1 MPDFLGNIGS
11 GFSSAFDWVG
21 KNSSGLSGLGSLA
34 GGLGSIYGA
43 YNAKKLGDASLDIAQ
58 EQNDLIEDKYKNDQR
73 TAAAQNSSF
82 GSVWG

>member
-1 MPDFLGNIGS
+1 MLDFLGKIGS
-11 GFSSAFDWVG
+11 GFSSAFDWAG
-21 KNSSGLSGLGSLA
+21 KNATGMA
-34 GGLGSIYGA
+34 GVGTFADGLGSIYGA

-58 EQNDLIEDKYKNDQR
+58 EQNDLSKDKYKNDQR

>member
-21 KNSSGLSGLGSLA
+21 KNSSGLSGLGSLT

-43 YNAKKLGDASLDIAQ
+43 YNAKNLGDASLDIAQ
-58 EQNDLIEDKYKNDQR
+58 EQNDLIKDKYKNDQR